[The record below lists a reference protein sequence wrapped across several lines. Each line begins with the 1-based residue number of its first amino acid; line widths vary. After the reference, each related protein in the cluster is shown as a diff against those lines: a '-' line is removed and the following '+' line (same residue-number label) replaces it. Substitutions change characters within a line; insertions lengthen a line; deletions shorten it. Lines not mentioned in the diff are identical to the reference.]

1 MKNLWLFA
9 FWVLGSLVLF
19 GCGTTHLGMYHYT
32 RVASYALIAPTSYYP
47 VYVDKEFGEADQLA
61 IAEALDQ
68 WNYVLN
74 GHIKLAIVSNTFD
87 MEPDV
92 LREVIGGRAFAVLK
106 ITSSNPMVA
115 RVDEIVEE
123 NNHTGGRSYSLGF
136 TPTLGDHTIYL
147 VRDRIRQ
154 NDMVQGIVM
163 HELGHALGSE
173 HVGEG
178 LMFPGYDAVRY
189 QCVDYDT
196 AAAVAKYQGWKV
208 STLNYCVLGAAVA
221 SGDTSKRLVNQQLTE
236 DNQSFQSPVDVI
248 RR

>member
-9 FWVLGSLVLF
+9 FLVLGSLVLF
-19 GCGTTHLGMYHYT
+19 GCADTHLGIYHYT
-32 RVASYALIAPTSYYP
+32 RVAPYAQMMPTYP

-68 WNYVLN
+68 WNYVIN
-74 GHIKLAIVSNTFD
+74 GHAKFIIVSNTFD

-123 NNHTGGRSYSLGF
+123 NDHTGGRSYSLGF

-147 VRDRIRQ
+147 VRDRVRD
-154 NDMVQGIVM
+154 NSMVKGLIM
-163 HELGHALGSE
+163 HEVGHALGVE
-173 HVGEG
+173 HGGDG
-178 LMFPGYDAVRY
+178 LMSPGYDALRY
-189 QCVDYDT
+189 QCVDYYT
-196 AAAVAKYQGWKV
+196 AAAAAKAQGWQAD
-208 STLNYCVLGAAVA
+208 TLNYCVLGAAV
-221 SGDTSKRLVNQQLTE
+221 SSRDTGKHLVNQDLTE
-236 DNQSFQSPVDVI
+236 ENQRLQTPVDVI